1 MVFALDIGTRKIAG
15 LLADLDKE
23 TEKIVIKDVV
33 IREHEHRAMLDGQI
47 HDVEKVAKAV
57 RNVKEE
63 LERRNGVE
71 ITKVA
76 VALAGRFL
84 RTVISDAEID
94 VSELGEIT
102 KDVITKLELT
112 AVSKASESA
121 EENMYCVGYSVL
133 RYELDGDWFKK
144 IEGMRGKKAYV
155 KVVVAFLPNQVI
167 EAMLSV
173 VKRVGLTITHLTLE
187 PIAAMNIAIPEDLRI
202 LNIALVDVGAG
213 TSDIAISKEGAITA
227 YGMVPLA
234 GDEITEAI
242 SKKFLLDFYNAE
254 YVKRNFSS
262 NSVLKVKNIL
272 DKEKEISSEEVIKAI
287 EPTVDVITKKVVNE
301 ILELNG
307 DKPQAVM
314 VVGGGAKVPIF
325 PKLLAHHLEIDE
337 DLVSLKEAKNLG
349 IVDESGQVIGSE
361 FVTPLGIAYTALYK
375 TGAVFEQVVL
385 NGETIQLIGFRGT
398 YSVWEVLLQA
408 GYTTETILGRPG
420 KSIII
425 EINGEPK
432 VLKGEMPRPAIV
444 KINGQPATL
453 RDKIRHG
460 DHIEFEPAVNG
471 KDAEY
476 YLYDAIKPIYLKSL
490 VTDEIIYFYPKVK
503 LNGIETSKNA
513 KLNDGDRIELPKVK
527 VQDIFEFLKSDI
539 PTLEFFYNN
548 EYKEMDV
555 GIVRIFRDG
564 IELSNSDFIELGDI
578 LEYAIE
584 YREIK
589 IKDLP
594 EINRLTILIKLNGE
608 QRLLSKDGSIFMVNE
623 TVVSP
628 EYIIK
633 NGDKIKAVVPD
644 EQNFIVADVLRLFD
658 FDIRKVKKYKLLRN
672 NEPAGFTDP
681 LEPGDEIIFEFE
693 LFEESSKEAN

>member
-15 LLADLDKE
+15 LLAELDKE
-23 TEKIVIKDVV
+23 EERIVVKDVI

-63 LERRNGVE
+63 LEKRNGIE
-71 ITKVA
+71 LTKVA

-84 RTVISDAEID
+84 RTVVSDAEID
-94 VSELGEIT
+94 VSEIGEIT

-112 AVSKASESA
+112 AVAKASEST

-144 IEGMRGKKAYV
+144 IEGMRGKTAYV

-213 TSDIAISKEGAITA
+213 TSDIAISKEGTITA

-242 SKKFLLDFYNAE
+242 SKKFLLDFYTAE
-254 YVKRNFSS
+254 AVKRNYH
-262 NSVLKVKNIL
+262 NSETLKVKNIL
-272 DKEKEISSEEVIKAI
+272 DKEKEIKSEDVIKAI
-287 EPTVDVITKKVVNE
+287 EPTVDAITKKVADE
-301 ILELNG
+301 IVQLNG

-314 VVGGGAKVPIF
+314 VVGGGAKVPLF
-325 PKLLAHHLEIDE
+325 AKLLANHLELDE
-337 DLVSLKEAKNLG
+337 ELVSLKESKNLG
-349 IVDESGQVIGSE
+349 VIDETGQIIGSE

-385 NGETIQLIGFRGT
+385 NGEPIQLIGFRGT

-408 GYTTETILGRPG
+408 GYSTETILGRPG
-420 KSIII
+420 KSIIV

-432 VLKGEMPRPAIV
+432 VLKGEMPKPAVV
-444 KINGQPATL
+444 KINSQPSSL

-460 DHIEFEPAVNG
+460 DHIEFEPAISG

-476 YLYDAIKPIYLKSL
+476 YLYEVVSPISL
-490 VTDEIIYFYPKVK
+490 RALITDEVISFYPKIK
-503 LNGIETSKNA
+503 LNGLENTSNV

-527 VQDIFEFLKSDI
+527 VQDILEFLRSDI

-555 GIVRIFRDG
+555 GVVRIIKDG
-564 IELSNSDFIELGDI
+564 SELSKDNFVEFGDT

-608 QRLLSKDGSIFMVNE
+608 QKLLSKDGSLFMVNE

-628 EYIIK
+628 EYLIK
-633 NGDKIKAVVPD
+633 NGDKIKAVIQD
-644 EQNFIVADVLRLFD
+644 EQNFIMADVLRLFD
-658 FDIRKVKKYKLLRN
+658 LDIRKIKRYTLLKN
-672 NEPAGFTDP
+672 NQPSGFTEP

-693 LFEESSKEAN
+693 LFEENVKKAE